1 MRNYAEEIKLLEKKY
16 DKVDEW
22 ERERKEKISQKIIRL
37 KKLQAQ

>member
-16 DKVDEW
+16 AKVDEW
-22 ERERKEKISQKIIRL
+22 ARERKEKISQKIIRL